1 LRALLSAMLRIP
13 ASPRVLQAVIQ
24 THGYGSFRCFPGLS
38 TAAAAPKELH
48 PLSFS
53 SLSTLRS
60 LQNHSQQSRRI
71 TYAQKA
77 KDLNQQG
84 IDDQLSDYD
93 TAIADEKEKQTKTPW
108 HREGADTPPV
118 RRQRSAGAMTKG
130 RRSKQTHAA
139 QRQHVQ

>member
-1 LRALLSAMLRIP
+1 LP
-13 ASPRVLQAVIQ
+13 D
-24 THGYGSFRCFPGLS
+24 LS
-38 TAAAAPKELH
+38 TAAAAPKEVH
-48 PLSFS
+48 ALSLS
-53 SLSTLRS
+53 SLSKLWP
-60 LQNHSQQSRRI
+60 LQNHSQQSRSI

-93 TAIADEKEKQTKTPW
+93 TAIADEKEKRIKAPW

-130 RRSKQTHAA
+130 R
-139 QRQHVQ
+139 

>member
-1 LRALLSAMLRIP
+1 MLRIP
-13 ASPRVLQAVIQ
+13 LSSRVLQAVVRI
-24 THGYGSFRCFPGLS
+24 HGHGSFQCFPDLS
-38 TAAAAPKELH
+38 TSAAAPKELH

-53 SLSTLRS
+53 SLSKLLS
-60 LQNHSQQSRRI
+60 LQNHLQQSRSI
-71 TYAQKA
+71 TYAQRA

-93 TAIADEKEKQTKTPW
+93 TAIADEKEKQTKAPW

-130 RRSKQTHAA
+130 RRSKQTHPA
-139 QRQHVQ
+139 QCQRVQ